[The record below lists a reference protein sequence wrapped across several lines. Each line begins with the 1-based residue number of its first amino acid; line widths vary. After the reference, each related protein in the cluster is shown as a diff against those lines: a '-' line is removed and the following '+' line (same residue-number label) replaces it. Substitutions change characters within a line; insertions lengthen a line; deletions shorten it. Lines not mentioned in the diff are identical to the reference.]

1 MTARKDER
9 VEWRVAVTAGSLP
22 EGMGLLDT
30 GTRPLFRLGELRC
43 PALLPEPIKV
53 DAREWTCQDKEL
65 VERSTRT
72 GAPVCFEMTVSFSAD
87 VYGSYRQRLA
97 LVFPH
102 HAPLLC
108 WLQANVAPL
117 PVDTL
122 VEELRGKL
130 TISEHGWTEEDAEVI
145 PFSPDPSPPDEQ
157 DKNAQEAYPAPSAD
171 LAPPADRSPLSAE
184 NYAEW
189 SGILLKLEE
198 AARTQLLHTFNVTG
212 QLRLMGHFVVP
223 PETTIHHVRT
233 GELFARLHTEQ
244 ELSADT
250 AAGRL
255 ILDNCERA
263 LLAPVT
269 KNPIEPTK
277 RKVYEVL
284 IAAKAKNDIY
294 FRLPSQ
300 MVSDLSLN
308 DDDDAMLRAAVRFL
322 PSRQWSCDM
331 QEGCRMAAEKAPH
344 LLFPDTAQRPTIPWN
359 PASHWR
365 PEDEKLNPRQ
375 KEAINAM
382 TVTVPQPLPP
392 VLVLGPY
399 GTGKTYTMAHGVKH
413 ILNGSEDSRIL
424 ICTHS
429 NSAADLYIRE
439 YLAGY
444 VKGGMES
451 ARPLRVYYRRRRL
464 GTVHYTVRPFTLRED
479 SDADDD
485 VVFRHPT
492 TEDILRHRVIVCTL
506 AVSKYLTWLD
516 LPEDTFSHIL
526 VDEAAQA
533 LEWEAARVLSLA
545 GPQTRL
551 VLAGDHLQLS
561 PDVYSEVCRERRFE
575 RSLLERLQERY
586 GSDFPCAITLHENY
600 RSHSDIVKMTS
611 ELFYGR
617 RLKSRAHP
625 GRHPEW
631 PPVSVFS
638 ARGTAR
644 QTSGDTGYCN
654 DEEVYEVAD
663 RVAALCHD
671 WPPDWGPRDEGSV
684 CVVAAY
690 AEQVQKIRGEL
701 RNRKLP
707 GVTVERLLNVQGKEF
722 RAVFVSTVRTRT
734 SCSEPDGD
742 YRFLSDCK
750 LLNTAV
756 TRARSLIAIVCCPET
771 LCSVGACSRYWEAV
785 IGFAAKKGGLF
796 GTTEAELRSQLGA
809 IELFRLH
816 GLNPLA
822 PCFRPQPQLQPVQHQ
837 VQQVHQFQQ
846 VQQQVQQQ
854 VHPVQLPQPTLP
866 VQQVQPQQPQSAPQP
881 PKPQP
886 KQQKQ
891 PKPQPAQ
898 PQTPPQAPKPQPPAV
913 HPVQPVVPPPVVPLP
928 VVAPALQ
935 LAQQGPLLP
944 WMPALN
950 PAQVRYVPPMAFMSP
965 GLMLGRPLMMG
976 TPLLPYA
983 APVPHMHPSSNGHRP
998 GRRPTRPPP
1007 PLAVAEEDGVLF
1019 ELMSTTDMIAL
1030 LPPDVNLQLLLE
1042 DTRVQQEWAAHLAS
1056 RRGPVFAQLFSVLIN
1071 RLRPAASG
1079 VVIEERP
1086 ASPVSARSSPV
1097 SGSSATSPSSS
1108 VHLTSDRTVLP
1119 AETAN
1124 SVTVVDSPSSSS
1136 SSFPSASSVTSASY
1150 PTTPVAAASLP
1161 APVSPIASIPP
1172 FGSAT
1177 SPMSPSCLPAAP
1189 APAQTPPPV
1198 AAQLDRILEDPPES
1212 DPDPMWSQRHL
1223 SATSMMTTTSPPR
1236 REASPADVRARG
1248 TPEQSPARREAPAA
1262 PAQAEPQQRV
1272 SLPLYLRGAASPPS
1286 PPRPADTRSYA
1297 AAVRRSLE
1305 PPPPGLAGLP
1315 SREQHA
1321 HGYSHF

>member
-1 MTARKDER
+1 MVGKVTPPAPVRWRFREPPRGLTPDQYLRCPADDPKQCAHGTFCVRAHGQEELNEWVERFDPRQLLASLGRGAIQARVESDWRAGAVLPECALLAVSPPAGSMTARKDER

-43 PALLPEPIKV
+43 TALLPEPIKV

-72 GAPVCFEMTVSFSAD
+72 GAPVRFEVTVSFSAD

-145 PFSPDPSPPDEQ
+145 PFSPDPSPPDDQ
-157 DKNAQEAYPAPSAD
+157 DRSAQESYPAPSAD
-171 LAPPADRSPLSAE
+171 LAPPADRSPLRAE

-189 SGILLKLEE
+189 SGTLLKLEE

-269 KNPIEPTK
+269 KNPTEPTK

-331 QEGCRMAAEKAPH
+331 QEGCRLAAEKAPH

-413 ILNGSEDSRIL
+413 ILNGSENSRIL

-439 YLAGY
+439 YLSGY
-444 VKGGMES
+444 VKGGMEA

-464 GTVHYTVRPFTLRED
+464 GTVHFTVRPFTLRED

-485 VVFRHPT
+485 VVFRRPT
-492 TEDILRHRVIVCTL
+492 TEDVLRHRVIVCTL

-654 DEEVYEVAD
+654 DEEV
-663 RVAALCHD
+663 
-671 WPPDWGPRDEGSV
+671 
-684 CVVAAY
+684 
-690 AEQVQKIRGEL
+690 
-701 RNRKLP
+701 
-707 GVTVERLLNVQGKEF
+707 GKEF

-822 PCFRPQPQLQPVQHQ
+822 PCFRPQPQLQPVQH
-837 VQQVHQFQQ
+837 
-846 VQQQVQQQ
+846 
-854 VHPVQLPQPTLP
+854 
-866 VQQVQPQQPQSAPQP
+866 
-881 PKPQP
+881 
-886 KQQKQ
+886 
-891 PKPQPAQ
+891 
-898 PQTPPQAPKPQPPAV
+898 
-913 HPVQPVVPPPVVPLP
+913 QPVVPPPVVPLP

-1071 RLRPAASG
+1071 RLRPAAS
-1079 VVIEERP
+1079 
-1086 ASPVSARSSPV
+1086 
-1097 SGSSATSPSSS
+1097 
-1108 VHLTSDRTVLP
+1108 
-1119 AETAN
+1119 
-1124 SVTVVDSPSSSS
+1124 
-1136 SSFPSASSVTSASY
+1136 
-1150 PTTPVAAASLP
+1150 
-1161 APVSPIASIPP
+1161 
-1172 FGSAT
+1172 
-1177 SPMSPSCLPAAP
+1177 AP

-1198 AAQLDRILEDPPES
+1198 AAQLDRILEDPSES

-1223 SATSMMTTTSPPR
+1223 TATS
-1236 REASPADVRARG
+1236 
-1248 TPEQSPARREAPAA
+1248 
-1262 PAQAEPQQRV
+1262 AEPQQRV